1 LAAHAVAPATATSS
15 AKHVTL
21 VDRGILQSDIGER
34 YLAHLRG
41 RIRLWSAIDEPPRH
55 RKLESMGTHAPF
67 PHSAARAGAVNGE
80 ASIQNRDA
88 QDASLYGVASRTSDA
103 NDGDR
108 SDATSFPK
116 PLIIGIAGGSGSGK
130 STVARKVAEA
140 LSQSSVA
147 FLDMD
152 AYYRNFAHLPME
164 ERKRVNW
171 DHPEAFDTE
180 LLASQVRALCEGRS
194 VDKPVYDFVS
204 HTRSARTERVNP
216 ADVVVLDGI
225 LLFVDETLRT
235 LCDIKVFVDADADIR
250 LVRRLKRDVMKR
262 GRTLEEVIA
271 QYLETVHPLHLQF
284 VEPSKRYADVIVPRG
299 GHNTIAIE
307 MIVAKIQHRL
317 TGRLA

>member
-1 LAAHAVAPATATSS
+1 MATQLPPPQGS
-15 AKHVTL
+15 
-21 VDRGILQSDIGER
+21 
-34 YLAHLRG
+34 LR
-41 RIRLWSAIDEPPRH
+41 
-55 RKLESMGTHAPF
+55 T
-67 PHSAARAGAVNGE
+67 E
-80 ASIQNRDA
+80 ADANALPIQNRDGA
-88 QDASLYGVASRTSDA
+88 AASLYDVNARTSDA
-103 NDGDR
+103 SGNAEVLD
-108 SDATSFPK
+108 TSLAK
-116 PLIIGIAGGSGSGK
+116 PLVIGIAGGSGSGK
-130 STVARKVAEA
+130 STVARKVGEA
-140 LSQSSVA
+140 LLRSSVA

-180 LLASQVRALCEGRS
+180 LLVSQVRALCTGSS

-225 LLFVDETLRT
+225 LLFADEDLRT

-262 GRTLEEVIA
+262 GRTLEDVIA
-271 QYLETVHPLHLQF
+271 QYLETVHPMHLQF

-299 GHNTIAIE
+299 GHNTVAIE

-317 TGRLA
+317 RGRPA